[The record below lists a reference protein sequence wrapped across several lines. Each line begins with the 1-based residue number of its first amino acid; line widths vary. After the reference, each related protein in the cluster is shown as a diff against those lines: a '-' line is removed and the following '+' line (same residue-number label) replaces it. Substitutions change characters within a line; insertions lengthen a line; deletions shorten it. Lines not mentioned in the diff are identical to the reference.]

1 MFGYLR
7 LGRLG
12 VLALVIVALALT
24 ASGCGASPT
33 PTPAGP
39 DVRGM
44 ALAEAETTLKNAGI
58 AYSEHALDGLFG
70 IVVKQN
76 WVVCD
81 EHSVNER
88 MVRLDA
94 AKHGCDS

>member
-1 MFGYLR
+1 MFGYARLAR
-7 LGRLG
+7 LGL
-12 VLALVIVALALT
+12 LALVIVALTLT

-44 ALAEAETTLKNAGI
+44 ALPEAEATLKKAGI
-58 AYSEHALDGLFG
+58 AYSEHAQDGLFG
-70 IVVKQN
+70 ILVKEH

-81 EHSVNER
+81 EHYVNER
-88 MVRLDA
+88 MVRVDA
-94 AKHGCDS
+94 SKHGCDS